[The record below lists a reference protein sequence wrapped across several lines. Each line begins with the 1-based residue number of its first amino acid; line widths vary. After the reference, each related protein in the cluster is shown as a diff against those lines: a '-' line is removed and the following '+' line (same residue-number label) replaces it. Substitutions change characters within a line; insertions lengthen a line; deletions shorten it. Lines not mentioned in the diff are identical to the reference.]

1 MYTSRVD
8 SVRSVHTVPFS
19 FHFFIFPLT
28 LTVWICLGLF
38 SKHSAYARVC
48 VCERFANR
56 GTTIRELWFSFSLS
70 ILDNK
75 RKNGAKHILK
85 RLRMPKGFYCRLL
98 KFGAIKDGVS
108 KRCRQVVTRLPL
120 WILHWLYY
128 PSCAESSHI
137 YILRRLTDFDSQSL
151 STWSLIISFCE
162 RKCTTSPSIS
172 LSPFCKA
179 STLFCRTFTL
189 GRGRF
194 AHIWPI
200 SLQNKT
206 GPIR

>member
-1 MYTSRVD
+1 MLTVTLKLKSIHNIITHIYLHMHIVMYTSRVD
-8 SVRSVHTVPFS
+8 SVRSVHTVPFFFS
-19 FHFFIFPLT
+19 FFHFSSN
-28 LTVWICLGLF
+28 CLNLSGF
-38 SKHSAYARVC
+38 VFKAFCIRTCVC
-48 VCERFANR
+48 VCARFANR

-137 YILRRLTDFDSQSL
+137 HPQKAHWFRFPVLVHVHLELNHIILRTQVHHLTIHL
-151 STWSLIISFCE
+151 S
-162 RKCTTSPSIS
+162 
-172 LSPFCKA
+172 
-179 STLFCRTFTL
+179 
-189 GRGRF
+189 
-194 AHIWPI
+194 
-200 SLQNKT
+200 
-206 GPIR
+206 